1 MISLDVVIP
10 VYNEETALPNSVQVL
25 NKFLLDN
32 FTGLEWRI
40 LIADNGSTDSTL
52 DVAERL
58 SREYSRVDCMHIE
71 QKGRGRALRSAW
83 LQSHADIVSYM
94 DVDLSTDLRTLP
106 ELIESIVDGGYDVSM
121 GSRLARGAVVKG
133 RSIKREVT
141 SRGYVLL
148 INILFWTSFSDV
160 QCGFKALTR
169 ATVDTLV
176 PLVRDN
182 AWFFDTELLLLALHH
197 GFRVREVP
205 VLWNDDRDSR
215 VKVISTA
222 MEDVKGLLRLRFGGI
237 PELSNNLDSR

>member
-1 MISLDVVIP
+1 
-10 VYNEETALPNSVQVL
+10 L
-25 NKFLLDN
+25 NKFLHDN

-40 LIADNGSTDSTL
+40 LVADNGSTDSTL

-58 SREYSRVDCMHIE
+58 SQEYPRVDCVHLD

-94 DVDLSTDLRTLP
+94 DVDLSTDLRALP
-106 ELIESIVDGGYDVSM
+106 ELVESIVDGGYDVAM
-121 GSRLARGAVVKG
+121 GSRLAHGAVVKD
-133 RSIKREVT
+133 RSIKREIT

-148 INILFWTSFSDV
+148 INTLFWTSFSDV

-169 ATVDTLV
+169 ATVDALI

-197 GFRVREVP
+197 GFKIREVP
-205 VLWNDDRDSR
+205 VLWSDDQDSR
-215 VKVISTA
+215 VKVISTV
-222 MEDVKGLLRLRFGGI
+222 MEDIKGLLRLRFGGI
-237 PELSNNLDSR
+237 PELSNNLDNR